1 MSLLPARVAALV
13 VASALLAGGCGDG
26 AGTGPSSD
34 VPASVEMAYSNLD
47 TREAAHHRASLE
59 ATDRNVLRAETG
71 RYAVDMDSLMDDMM
85 DSCFATMSSGDMMGD
100 HDMRRMGDLT
110 GWMGDMI
117 GRHRTRVD
125 SLFTF
130 EEMRAECVEHH
141 EEMVDLLDEMR
152 DALRHRGMMS
162 GGMMGGGMR

>member
-47 TREAAHHRASLE
+47 TREGAHHRVSLE
-59 ATDRNVLRAETG
+59 AADRIVLRAEIG
-71 RYAVDMDSLMDDMM
+71 RYAVDMDSLMDAMM
-85 DSCFATMSSGDMMGD
+85 DSCFAMGSGGMMGD
-100 HDMRRMGDLT
+100 HDMRRMGDLI

-117 GRHRTRVD
+117 ERHRARVD

-141 EEMVDLLDEMR
+141 EEMLDLLDEMR
-152 DALRHRGMMS
+152 NTLLHGGMMS